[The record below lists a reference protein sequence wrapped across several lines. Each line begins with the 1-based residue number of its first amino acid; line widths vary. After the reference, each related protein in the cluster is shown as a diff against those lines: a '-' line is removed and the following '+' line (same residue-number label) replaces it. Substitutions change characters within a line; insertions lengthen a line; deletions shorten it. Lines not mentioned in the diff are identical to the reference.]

1 MGLFVS
7 SDRKLANGLRLV
19 RDKYKFFR
27 VVIGCSRAKVRGE
40 IAAAIDLF
48 FERGCSS
55 SDCCSRYVG
64 RLVNLIGI
72 LAVDFLPTL
81 TTNGEKERQERGGE
95 QERRKRNDRGITR
108 KTILPRTFPTACT
121 VSQKRQLE
129 KILPACL

>member
-1 MGLFVS
+1 MLLLSICSLTEG
-7 SDRKLANGLRLV
+7 AV
-19 RDKYKFFR
+19 RVTVAVGF
-27 VVIGCSRAKVRGE
+27 
-40 IAAAIDLF
+40 
-48 FERGCSS
+48 
-55 SDCCSRYVG
+55 VG